1 MIHLAI
7 VGPGRWGR
15 ILVEA
20 VQGRSET
27 VKFTRAVARTPAKAE
42 AWCSQQ
48 GLALCDDLDAVLAD
62 PQIHGIVLATPHSQH
77 ASQIAAAAAAGKHVF
92 CEKPVTLTRA
102 SAEEAMQA
110 VREAGVIFAAGHNRR
125 FLPAVARMKS
135 MIDEG
140 ALGTILHLEGNM
152 SGHVGAR
159 YTPDMWRVDPVESP
173 AGGLAGSGIH
183 VIDTMIHLA
192 GPVSAVT
199 AQSDRL
205 VHDFELDDTT
215 AMLLK
220 FESRANGYLTAMTA
234 TAPIF
239 RVQVFAD
246 KGWLELRGETDL
258 TWTPVDGVRTTWTF
272 PAIST
277 ERAQLEAFAQ
287 AISTGTPY
295 PISLDDVVNGIAVF
309 EGVSRSIESGGR
321 IVL

>member
-159 YTPDMWRVDPVESP
+159 YTPDMWRVDPVESRP
-173 AGGLAGSGIH
+173 VGL
-183 VIDTMIHLA
+183 
-192 GPVSAVT
+192 
-199 AQSDRL
+199 
-205 VHDFELDDTT
+205 
-215 AMLLK
+215 
-220 FESRANGYLTAMTA
+220 RARAFMS
-234 TAPIF
+234 
-239 RVQVFAD
+239 
-246 KGWLELRGETDL
+246 
-258 TWTPVDGVRTTWTF
+258 
-272 PAIST
+272 ST
-277 ERAQLEAFAQ
+277 R
-287 AISTGTPY
+287 
-295 PISLDDVVNGIAVF
+295 
-309 EGVSRSIESGGR
+309 
-321 IVL
+321 

>member
-1 MIHLAI
+1 
-7 VGPGRWGR
+7 
-15 ILVEA
+15 
-20 VQGRSET
+20 
-27 VKFTRAVARTPAKAE
+27 
-42 AWCSQQ
+42 
-48 GLALCDDLDAVLAD
+48 
-62 PQIHGIVLATPHSQH
+62 
-77 ASQIAAAAAAGKHVF
+77 
-92 CEKPVTLTRA
+92 
-102 SAEEAMQA
+102 
-110 VREAGVIFAAGHNRR
+110 
-125 FLPAVARMKS
+125 
-135 MIDEG
+135 
-140 ALGTILHLEGNM
+140 
-152 SGHVGAR
+152 
-159 YTPDMWRVDPVESP
+159 
-173 AGGLAGSGIH
+173 
-183 VIDTMIHLA
+183 MIHLA

-258 TWTPVDGVRTTWTF
+258 TWAPVDGVRTTWTF